1 MKMAVK
7 TNQRILVVE
16 DEPVIGNVCQ
26 KVLTREGFAVD
37 VVPNGKLAMDS
48 IHNRQY
54 DLCILDLRMPG
65 IDGIQLYR
73 YLASNSPK
81 LSQSIIFTTGD
92 TTSNQISG
100 FLDGA
105 ERVYLEKPFTP
116 DELVAAV
123 EMALN

>member
-1 MKMAVK
+1 MAAE

-16 DEPVIGNVCQ
+16 DEPVIGNVCK
-26 KVLTREGFAVD
+26 KVLARQGFTVD
-37 VVPNGKLAMDS
+37 VVSNGEMAIDS
-48 IHNRQY
+48 IHDRRY

-73 YLASNSPK
+73 YLAANSPK
-81 LSQSIIFTTGD
+81 LSQSVIFTTGD
-92 TTSNQISG
+92 TSSNQLSG
-100 FLDGA
+100 FLNGS

>member
-1 MKMAVK
+1 MAAE

-16 DEPVIGNVCQ
+16 DEPVIGNVCK
-26 KVLTREGFAVD
+26 KVLTRQGFSVD
-37 VVPNGKLAMDS
+37 VVSNGEMAIDS
-48 IHNRQY
+48 IQDRRY

-73 YLASNSPK
+73 YLTANSPR

-92 TTSNQISG
+92 TSSNQISG
-100 FLDGA
+100 FLNGSK
-105 ERVYLEKPFTP
+105 RVYLEKPFTP